1 MPFMTLPRAADTP
14 LAAQMASGQGPL
26 ARTRPIDAQTDAA
39 TTAESELFRS
49 ANALAAI
56 FATAMPVSL
65 KPSSPSTM
73 CSDEDLGRYSWRLDE
88 DPPPRQAPE
97 QSPQQYLRR
106 LQVANATY

>member
-73 CSDEDLGRYSWRLDE
+73 CFG
-88 DPPPRQAPE
+88 
-97 QSPQQYLRR
+97 
-106 LQVANATY
+106 